1 MSVQDAAV
9 SLLQKVWFSVGIDW
23 AAETHAVCV
32 MDANGRIRAQFMIG
46 HTATGFA
53 ELLRRPAR
61 LSGAVVVGL
70 DPAVAHPDL
79 ETGGQDVGQHDR
91 GLVGHP
97 VGQLVQGVLGAGH
110 PHLIGL
116 GAVDEVALDP
126 ADARGALVV
135 QAVHGQLLVAVG
147 TNAAGDDHPVPH
159 GQPAHRPADLG
170 DRPDTFVPEDP
181 AVGHRGDV
189 ALEN

>member
-1 MSVQDAAV
+1 MSVQEAAV
-9 SLLQKVWFSVGIDW
+9 SLQQKVLFYVGIDW

-79 ETGGQDVGQHDR
+79 EAGGQDVGQHDC
-91 GLVGHP
+91 GLVGHT
-97 VGQLVQGVLGAGH
+97 VGQLVQGVLGEG
-110 PHLIGL
+110 PRTSS
-116 GAVDEVALDP
+116 
-126 ADARGALVV
+126 AR
-135 QAVHGQLLVAVG
+135 
-147 TNAAGDDHPVPH
+147 VPMMRWPRI
-159 GQPAHRPADLG
+159 QPM
-170 DRPDTFVPEDP
+170 PEAP
-181 AVGHRGDV
+181 SLSRQCTGSCRWQ
-189 ALEN
+189 